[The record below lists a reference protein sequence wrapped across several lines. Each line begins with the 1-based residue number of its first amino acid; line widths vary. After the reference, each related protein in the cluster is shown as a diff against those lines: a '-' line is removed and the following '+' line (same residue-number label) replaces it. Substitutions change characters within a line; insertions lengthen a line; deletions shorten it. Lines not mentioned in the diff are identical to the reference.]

1 MAGSK
6 LPSSEV
12 EQRIAKCYELRYET
26 DPGIGVKGWYK
37 YCQENYGDKSEQQ
50 YTAYWMASGE
60 KYQEGWRELLNK
72 QLTPAVHEIIRLLAD
87 ENPKVRSDAAKMIFK
102 YTGHEIDRQEV
113 NLSVTEY
120 VTKWGADATSND

>member
-12 EQRIAKCYELRYET
+12 EQRIAKCYELRYES
-26 DPGIGVKGWYK
+26 DPAIGVRNWIK
-37 YCQENYGDKSEQQ
+37 YCHENYGDKSEQQ
-50 YTAYWMASGE
+50 YTAYWMSAGE
-60 KYQEGWRELLNK
+60 RYEEGWKELLKK

-102 YTGHEIDRQEV
+102 YTGNEVERQEV
-113 NLSVTEY
+113 NVSVTEY
-120 VTKWGADATSND
+120 KTKWGSDVSSND